1 MPGRGSAR
9 RRKAVRVR
17 WARGLR
23 RGAPVVPALPLLV
36 SQFEKGGTM
45 GPEFPKRDEI
55 VIEKT
60 LNGQTYEQIYMQ
72 MLKPVP
78 MEEYQQMSEEEKT
91 LAKPYPF
98 DPHTYEAAPGIICE
112 QDVAVEM
119 RDGAKL
125 YCDIFRP
132 ATSGESEQVPAILAW
147 SNYGKRPNEYRTGKD
162 IGYTPGVPEG
172 AISPMAKFEAA
183 DPAYWC
189 PNGYAVI
196 NVDIRGVGY
205 SDGYQ
210 DQFGIQDG
218 QDGYDFI
225 EWTAQQSW
233 CNGKVT
239 MAGSSALAI
248 SQWHIAAQ
256 QPPHLA
262 CIAPWEGMSDM
273 YRESLYEG
281 GIPSLAFTRFATVGA
296 AGKNGIDDQA
306 AMAERYPLMN
316 AYWRNKIPDF
326 SKITVPMYVTAGWN
340 HFHLRG
346 SVMGWRLARSKEK
359 WLRAHRE
366 FEWPDFYTPENMEE
380 LKRFF
385 DRYCKGIHNGWE
397 LTPHVRVDVQDA
409 YDELHETARPEKE
422 FPLAR
427 TQYRKLCL
435 DAATMTAADEPVAA
449 EASVSYDAKEGQ
461 AEFDYTFAEDTE
473 ITGYMKLHA
482 WVEAQGHDD
491 MDLFITIKKIS
502 PEGVELPVCV
512 FGDSAPHPGAWGK
525 MRVSHRELDPAQSTD
540 FQPIQAHERELK
552 LAPGE
557 IVPIDVEINPTSRFW
572 HAGEKLRVQIAGRYI
587 RDEHWIEPLMWEA
600 DNAGQ
605 HVVHTG
611 GAHDTYLQIPVIGP
625 KHDRT
630 KPFEVDVEKHPTHP
644 IF

>member
-1 MPGRGSAR
+1 MVKGFADREQ
-9 RRKAVRVR
+9 KIVKKT
-17 WARGLR
+17 
-23 RGAPVVPALPLLV
+23 
-36 SQFEKGGTM
+36 FEG
-45 GPEFPKRDEI
+45 EE
-55 VIEKT
+55 
-60 LNGQTYEQIYMQ
+60 YEQIYTQ
-72 MLKPVP
+72 MLKPVS
-78 MEEYQQMSEEEKT
+78 MEEWQALPEDEKA

-98 DPHTYEAAPGIICE
+98 DPHTYVAAPGIICE

-132 ATSGESEQVPAILAW
+132 ETSGPDEQVPAILAW

-162 IGYTPGVPEG
+162 VAYTPGVPEG
-172 AISPMAKFEAA
+172 CISPMAKFEA
-183 DPAYWC
+183 PNPSYWC
-189 PNGYAVI
+189 NNGYAVI
-196 NVDIRGVGY
+196 NVDIRGIGY
-205 SDGYQ
+205 SDGYN

-225 EWTAQQSW
+225 EWTAQQPW

-239 MAGSSALAI
+239 MSGSSALAI

-262 CIAPWEGMSDM
+262 CIAPWEGCSDM
-273 YRESLYEG
+273 YRESIYEG
-281 GIPSLAFTRFATVGA
+281 GIPAIAFTRFATLGA
-296 AGKNGIDDQA
+296 AGKNGIDDQG
-306 AMAERYPLMN
+306 AMGLKYPLMN

-326 SKITVPMYVTAGWN
+326 SKIQVPMYVTAGWN

-346 SVMGWRLARSKEK
+346 TIMAYRMAGSKEK

-366 FEWPDFYTPENMEE
+366 FEWPDYYTPENIEE

-397 LTPHVRVDVQDA
+397 STPRVRIDVQDA
-409 YDELHETARPEKE
+409 YDELHEERRPEAE

-427 TQYRKLCL
+427 TCYRQLHL
-435 DAATMTAADEPVAA
+435 DAATMGASYEPVAA
-449 EASVSYDAKEGQ
+449 ESSVSYDANEGQ
-461 AEFDYTFAEDTE
+461 AEFDYTFVEDTE

-482 WVEAQGHDD
+482 WVEVAGHDD
-491 MDLFITIKKIS
+491 MDLFITIKKIGAD
-502 PEGVELPVCV
+502 GVELPMCV

-525 MRVSHRELDPAQSTD
+525 LRVSHRELDPEQSTD
-540 FQPIQAHERELK
+540 FQPIQSHERELK
-552 LAPGE
+552 LSPGE

-572 HAGEKLRVQIAGRYI
+572 RAGEKLRVQICGRYI
-587 RDEHWIEPLMWEA
+587 RDEHWIEPLIWET

-605 HVVHTG
+605 HVIHTG
-611 GAHDTYLQIPVIGP
+611 GRYDSYLQIPVIGP

-630 KPFEVDVEKHPTHP
+630 KPFVVDEAKHPSHP

>member
-1 MPGRGSAR
+1 
-9 RRKAVRVR
+9 
-17 WARGLR
+17 
-23 RGAPVVPALPLLV
+23 
-36 SQFEKGGTM
+36 
-45 GPEFPKRDEI
+45 
-55 VIEKT
+55 
-60 LNGQTYEQIYMQ
+60 
-72 MLKPVP
+72 
-78 MEEYQQMSEEEKT
+78 
-91 LAKPYPF
+91 
-98 DPHTYEAAPGIICE
+98 
-112 QDVAVEM
+112 
-119 RDGAKL
+119 
-125 YCDIFRP
+125 
-132 ATSGESEQVPAILAW
+132 
-147 SNYGKRPNEYRTGKD
+147 
-162 IGYTPGVPEG
+162 
-172 AISPMAKFEAA
+172 MAKFEAA
-183 DPAYWC
+183 DPAFWC

-205 SDGYQ
+205 SDSYQ

-225 EWTAQQSW
+225 EWTAQQPW
-233 CNGKVT
+233 CNGRVT

-281 GIPSLAFTRFATVGA
+281 GIPSLTFTRFATVGA
-296 AGKNGIDDQA
+296 AGLNGIDDQA
-306 AMAERYPLMN
+306 GMAERYPFMN
-316 AYWRNKIPDF
+316 VYWRNKIPDF
-326 SKITVPMYVTAGWN
+326 SKITVPAYVTAGWN

-346 SVMGWRLARSKEK
+346 SVMGWRLISSKDK

-385 DRYCKGIHNGWE
+385 DRYCKDIHNGWE
-397 LTPHVRVDVQDA
+397 LTPRVRIDVQDA
-409 YDELHETARPEKE
+409 YDELHEAARPENE

-427 TQYRKLCL
+427 TQYRKLYL

-449 EASVSYDAKEGQ
+449 EATAVYDANEGQ

-473 ITGYMKLHA
+473 ITGYMKLHT
-482 WVEAQGHDD
+482 WVEARGHDD
-491 MDLFITIKKIS
+491 MDLFVTVKKIS
-502 PEGVELPVCV
+502 PDGVELPVCV
-512 FGDSAPHPGAWGK
+512 FGDAAPHPGAWGK
-525 MRVSHRELDPAQSTD
+525 MRVSHRELDPEQSTD

-587 RDEHWIEPLMWEA
+587 RDEHWIEPLMWET
-600 DNAGQ
+600 DNAGE
-605 HVVHTG
+605 HVIHTG
-611 GAHDTYLQIPVIGP
+611 GKYDSYLQIPVIGP

-630 KPFEVDVEKHPTHP
+630 KPFVVDVEKHPTHP

>member
-1 MPGRGSAR
+1 M
-9 RRKAVRVR
+9 V
-17 WARGLR
+17 
-23 RGAPVVPALPLLV
+23 
-36 SQFEKGGTM
+36 KGFADR
-45 GPEFPKRDEI
+45 EQKI
-55 VIEKT
+55 VKKT
-60 LNGQTYEQIYMQ
+60 IDGEEYEQIYTQ
-72 MLKPVP
+72 MLKPVT
-78 MEEYQQMSEEEKT
+78 MEEWQALPEDEKA

-98 DPHTYEAAPGIICE
+98 DPHTYVAAPGIICE

-132 ATSGESEQVPAILAW
+132 ETSGPDEQVPAILAW

-162 IGYTPGVPEG
+162 VAYTPGVPEG
-172 AISPMAKFEAA
+172 CISPMAKFEAA
-183 DPAYWC
+183 DPSYWC
-189 PNGYAVI
+189 NNGYAVI
-196 NVDIRGVGY
+196 NVDIRGIGY
-205 SDGYQ
+205 SDGYN

-225 EWTAQQSW
+225 EWTAQQPW

-262 CIAPWEGMSDM
+262 CIAPWEGCSDM
-273 YRESLYEG
+273 YRESIYEG
-281 GIPSLAFTRFATVGA
+281 GIPAIAFTRFATLGA
-296 AGKNGIDDQA
+296 AGKNGIDDQG
-306 AMAERYPLMN
+306 AMGLKYPLMN

-326 SKITVPMYVTAGWN
+326 SKIQVPMYVTAGWN

-346 SVMGWRLARSKEK
+346 TIMAYRMAGSKEK

-366 FEWPDFYTPENMEE
+366 FEWPDFYMPENIED

-397 LTPHVRVDVQDA
+397 STPRVRIDVQDA
-409 YDELHETARPEKE
+409 YDELHEERRPEAE

-427 TQYRKLCL
+427 TRYRQLHL
-435 DAATMTAADEPVAA
+435 DAATMGASFDPVAA
-449 EASVSYDAKEGQ
+449 ESSVSYDANEGQ

-482 WVEAQGHDD
+482 WVEAVGHDD
-491 MDLFITIKKIS
+491 MDLFITIKKIGTD
-502 PEGVELPVCV
+502 GVELPMCV

-525 MRVSHRELDPAQSTD
+525 LRVSHRELDPEQSTD
-540 FQPIQAHERELK
+540 FQPIQSHERELK
-552 LAPGE
+552 LQPGE

-572 HAGEKLRVQIAGRYI
+572 HAGEKLRVQICGRYI
-587 RDEHWIEPLMWEA
+587 RDEHWIEPLIWET
-600 DNAGQ
+600 DNVGQ
-605 HVVHTG
+605 HVIHTG
-611 GAHDTYLQIPVIGP
+611 GQYDSYLQIPVIGP

-630 KPFEVDVEKHPTHP
+630 KPFAVDEAKHPSHP

>member
-1 MPGRGSAR
+1 
-9 RRKAVRVR
+9 
-17 WARGLR
+17 
-23 RGAPVVPALPLLV
+23 
-36 SQFEKGGTM
+36 M

-60 LNGQTYEQIYMQ
+60 INGETYEQIYMQ

-78 MEEYQQMSEEEKT
+78 MEEYQQMSEEEKA
-91 LAKPYPF
+91 LVKPYPF

-132 ATSGESEQVPAILAW
+132 ASSGPDEQVPAILAW

-162 IGYTPGVPEG
+162 IAYTPGVPEG

-183 DPAYWC
+183 DPSYWC
-189 PNGYAVI
+189 NNGYAVI
-196 NVDIRGVGY
+196 NIDIRGVGY

-218 QDGYDFI
+218 EDGYDFI
-225 EWTAQQSW
+225 EWTAQQPW

-281 GIPSLAFTRFATVGA
+281 GIPALAFTRFATIGA

-316 AYWRNKIPDF
+316 VYWRNKIPDF
-326 SKITVPMYVTAGWN
+326 SKITVPMYVCAGWN

-346 SVMGWRLARSKEK
+346 SVMGWRLAGSKEK

-366 FEWPDFYTPENMEE
+366 FEWPDFYTPENMDE

-385 DRYCKGIHNGWE
+385 DRYCKDIHNGWE
-397 LTPHVRVDVQDA
+397 LTPRVRVDVQDA
-409 YDELHETARPEKE
+409 YDELHETARPENE

-427 TQYRKLCL
+427 TEYRKLHL
-435 DAATMTAADEPVAA
+435 DAATMTAADDPVAG
-449 EASVSYDAKEGQ
+449 EASVAYDANEGQ
-461 AEFDYTFAEDTE
+461 AEFDYAFTEDTE

-502 PEGVELPVCV
+502 ADGVELPVCV
-512 FGDSAPHPGAWGK
+512 FGDSSPHPGAWGK
-525 MRVSHRELDPAQSTD
+525 MRVSHRELDPEQSTD

-552 LAPGE
+552 LTPGE

-587 RDEHWIEPLMWEA
+587 REPYWIEPLTWET
-600 DNAGQ
+600 DNAGL

-611 GAHDTYLQIPVIGP
+611 GTHDSYLQIPMIGP

-630 KPFEVDVEKHPTHP
+630 KPFEIDVEKHPTHP